1 MLMDAQEHDVGTARL
16 RSLIANLHNRNR
28 VLERQTDLSVAALKW
43 IAAPLEEAAVAALKA
58 AGGDD
63 PLGKMDTNISIVE
76 VGDSNSYNSTSLITN
91 PLVIGVIDEYRENE
105 KNHTFKK
112 LKEPVFSPR
121 LPDCTQDYLEQ
132 HRRAGSLNK
141 VNHACMTPLM
151 KKKQIDLHG
160 PKHLDVFP
168 DYIHFV
174 HIPSESFS
182 IKECLSLGTPAH
194 LLVHQLPGC
203 LAACLS

>member
-1 MLMDAQEHDVGTARL
+1 MDAQEHDVGTARL

-91 PLVIGVIDEYRENE
+91 PLVIGVIDEYRE
-105 KNHTFKK
+105 KIIKK
-112 LKEPVFSPR
+112 
-121 LPDCTQDYLEQ
+121 
-132 HRRAGSLNK
+132 
-141 VNHACMTPLM
+141 
-151 KKKQIDLHG
+151 
-160 PKHLDVFP
+160 
-168 DYIHFV
+168 
-174 HIPSESFS
+174 
-182 IKECLSLGTPAH
+182 
-194 LLVHQLPGC
+194 
-203 LAACLS
+203 